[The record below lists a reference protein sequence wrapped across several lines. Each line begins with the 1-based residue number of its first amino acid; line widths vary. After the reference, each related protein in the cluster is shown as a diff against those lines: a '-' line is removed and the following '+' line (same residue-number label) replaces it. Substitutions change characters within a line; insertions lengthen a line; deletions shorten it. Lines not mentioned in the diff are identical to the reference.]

1 MTQATQAA
9 CGLDRTGIFKTMSAK
24 RFFEPHLVLKEIA
37 LPPAAEWQ
45 PDLPGWIFA
54 QVTTG
59 QAYSIHALR
68 NQQLETGSVIGFAR
82 PGRAC
87 IRSSQVN
94 GALLNCFH
102 VEPERLV
109 GLITLG
115 EQQSLQQ
122 AGKWENA
129 APRIFR
135 PDHPVSEKFKKVC
148 AAPPGHPFS
157 DRLHLLEIFTE
168 ILADELK
175 SAPGDPVSANGARV
189 RMAELLREM
198 PAEALLDLKLDEL
211 VQQMRCTPRHVSR
224 VFNEVVGTCFR
235 KKQGEVRLLR
245 AQELLATT
253 DTKVV
258 EVAMESG
265 FQSVSLFNLM
275 FKRRF
280 GSTPGEWRKRVR
292 KDVKRPSAQK
302 RLLRA

>member
-1 MTQATQAA
+1 
-9 CGLDRTGIFKTMSAK
+9 MSAK
-24 RFFEPHLVLKEIA
+24 RLFEPHLVMKEIT
-37 LPPAAEWQ
+37 LPPGAEWQ
-45 PDLPGWIFA
+45 PDLPGWVFA
-54 QVTTG
+54 QVTKG

-68 NQQLETGSVIGFAR
+68 NQQLDSGAVIGFAR
-82 PGRAC
+82 SGRAC
-87 IRSSQVN
+87 IRASQVN

-122 AGKWENA
+122 AGKWENEP
-129 APRIFR
+129 PRVFH
-135 PDHPVSEKFKKVC
+135 PNHPVSEKFKKVC
-148 AAPPGHPFS
+148 SVPTSHHFS
-157 DRLHLLEIFTE
+157 ERLHLLEIFTE

-175 SAPGDPVSANGARV
+175 SAPEEPSTTNGART
-189 RMAELLREM
+189 RMADLLRDM

-211 VQQMRCTPRHVSR
+211 VQQMHCTPRHVSR

-235 KKQGEVRLLR
+235 KKQSEVRLMR

-280 GSTPGEWRKRVR
+280 GSTPGEWRERVK
-292 KDVKRPSAQK
+292 KDVKRPSTR
-302 RLLRA
+302 RLLPRA